1 MKTVLFY
8 LYFWLLIFMT
18 DLYFNKCYLLACY
31 NRSEKKL
38 NKAINHHFPYSA
50 FWTCQIVLKGRWAG
64 KEGASVSSL
73 GSSLRDA
80 ASGACSF
87 REVCKREED
96 SVPSLCLSWRAQAVS
111 FMDSAVPLLGM
122 TARVPDGLAA
132 DGCLPGGHKD
142 PR

>member
-1 MKTVLFY
+1 MPV
-8 LYFWLLIFMT
+8 IT
-18 DLYFNKCYLLACY
+18 DQ
-31 NRSEKKL
+31 KKL

-87 REVCKREED
+87 RKVCKREED